1 MNKPKLYP
9 LTHAQKRIWYVEH
22 IYPGTSIH
30 NIGGLI
36 KIHGPVNFDLLEEAI
51 HLFIQQNEGI
61 RIRFV
66 EKGGEVQ
73 QFVSEYQRR
82 NFPRYDFTEADSHKD
97 FDAWLQAEFS
107 RPFRLTDEFL
117 YDFALVKL
125 NQEESAYLTKIHHI
139 ISDGWSFQLMT
150 TRINQ
155 IYTQLMNG
163 EEIGNSLNHS
173 YLDYVEQ
180 EQQYLSSSRFLKNK
194 QYWLDKFEGIQDVHL
209 HASYANTEGRR
220 KTFILNQSM
229 SEKIRDFTGKHR
241 ISLNTFF
248 VAAMLLYLH
257 KATQQDYITLG
268 TPVLNRS
275 GAKEKS
281 TFGMFTSTM
290 PLLAEIRHDMS
301 CSAFIHYVNRE
312 LMQCYFHQ
320 RYPYNL
326 LVQDLELQKRGIDQL
341 FQVCVNYY
349 NTKFDQKFGPGW
361 RMQQIEIHNGHQ
373 LYPLQLIVTDWLS
386 GGGMELYFDYKTS
399 DYSEAQIEDMFHRL
413 CHLAEQIL
421 IQPDEQVSSLQML
434 FPEERYE
441 LLYSSNSSSC
451 DYPLHKTIGQL
462 FEEQVKLTPD
472 RVAVAHGTQVLTYRE
487 LNERANQLAR
497 TLVHKG
503 IGSSQTIAAIMT
515 RHSLEMVIGIWA
527 VIKAGGAYLPID
539 PDYPKER
546 IEYILR
552 DSETSLLLTTNKE
565 WKAGYPHTQ
574 GSVLFLDDEQL
585 YTGNKENI
593 SVKVNSEDLV
603 YIIYTSGSTGNPKG
617 TMIKH
622 RGLVNYICWA
632 NKTYIRDHDDVF
644 ALYSS
649 IAFDLTVTSV
659 FTPLIS
665 GNRIE
670 IYDSEGDEFVLNRIL
685 RENKVT
691 VIKLTPAHLSLI
703 KDFDVTESSVRTFIV
718 GGEDLKTLLAGQIY
732 NSFQG
737 KVDIFNEYGPTETV
751 VGCMIHRFDPESDK
765 GASVPIGIPIDNMQ
779 IYLLD
784 KWLEPV
790 PAGTVG
796 EIYISGEGVARG
808 YLHKTELTAE
818 RFLDNPFM
826 PGYKMYKT
834 GDLAIRSDEGSIT
847 YLGRIDYQVKIKGY
861 RIELGEIEHQLLALQ
876 EIEETAVIDF
886 KGHDEQAYL
895 VAYYVAERELPTFE
909 LRKQL
914 AEALPSYMI
923 PAYFIRL
930 DKLPLTSNGKVNRS
944 MLPLPDKTQTAES
957 LRSIEV
963 SPTEIMLIDTF
974 KEVLRVEKVERN
986 DNFYRLGGDSIKAIQ
1001 VVAKLNAAGYG
1012 IKVKDVLSYP
1022 TIEELASLLVLTASQ
1037 PIEQGPCEGKVAPLP
1052 ITHWFKSRRWNNPHY
1067 YNQSILLTLK
1077 RKVIPEQLRKVIYAL
1092 IQHHDSL
1099 RLQYDMENDYLI
1111 YKSSSEQDL
1120 ELYQFDLSGL
1130 PPNEQADVL
1139 KSKAEKVKASLR
1151 FDNGLPIKAALFLMG
1166 EKENRLL
1173 LTAHHLVV
1181 DGISWRVLLEDFHHL
1196 LQAVVDE
1203 SLGTLPPKTHS
1214 IQVWSE
1220 AIHEYSQEQVLK
1232 HSSYW
1237 QRVVQNRED
1246 VLTPDFPSGDDRLS
1260 VCTTLVR
1267 ELPEEVTKELLGKA
1281 NEAFRTQ
1288 TNELLVAS
1296 LAMAIKEKTDKNSM
1310 TLELEG
1316 HGREELFDL
1325 DISRTV
1331 GWFTSIYPVN
1341 ICLPGKETGEILK
1354 HVKENLREIPNKG
1367 IDYGILVYLARQIK
1381 DQNQESIR
1389 FNYMGEIDNHLQT
1402 NLIGFADE
1410 DTGEDMCSSN
1420 RLSCL
1425 VDIVAMVIGKRLR
1438 IRVTYSTS
1446 KFNQDTMEMFT
1457 DTFVRKITEVVRF
1470 CTNREHA
1477 DFTPSDFD
1485 TIQLSQGELD
1495 VLFNG

>member
-1 MNKPKLYP
+1 MNESKIYP

-36 KIHGPVNFDLLEEAI
+36 KIYGPANFDMLEEAI
-51 HLFIQQNEGI
+51 NLFIQQNEAI
-61 RIRFV
+61 RIRLV
-66 EKGGEVQ
+66 ERNGDVQ
-73 QFVSEYQRR
+73 QTVSEYQRR
-82 NFPRYDFTEADSHKD
+82 IFPRIDFTKADSYVD
-97 FDAWLQAEFS
+97 VDTWLHAEFS
-107 RPFRLTDEFL
+107 RPFSLNGEFL

-125 NQEESAYLTKIHHI
+125 DIGESAYLTKVHHI

-150 TRINQ
+150 TQINQ

-163 EEIGNSLNHS
+163 EEVNQNLRHS
-173 YLDYVEQ
+173 YLDYTRQ

-194 QYWLDKFEGIQDVHL
+194 QYWLEKFEGIQDVNL

-229 SEKIRDFTGKHR
+229 SEKIRDFTNKHR

-257 KATQQDYITLG
+257 KVTQQDRITLG

-275 GAKEKS
+275 GAKEKNM
-281 TFGMFTSTM
+281 FGMFTSTM
-290 PLLAEIRHDMS
+290 PLFAEIQHEMS
-301 CSAFIHYVNRE
+301 FSAFALYVNRE

-326 LVQDLELQKRGIDQL
+326 LVQDLQLQKRGIDQL

-349 NTKFDQKFGPGW
+349 NTRFDRKFGPGW

-386 GGGMELYFDYKTS
+386 NGGMELYFDYKTS
-399 DYSEAQIEDMFHRL
+399 DYNETQIEDMFHRL
-413 CHLAEQIL
+413 CHIADQIL
-421 IQPDEQVSSLQML
+421 MQPDEQVTSLQML
-434 FPEERYE
+434 FPEERFK

-462 FEEQVKLTPD
+462 FEEQVKQTPD
-472 RVAVAHGTQVLTYRE
+472 RVAVTYGTQSLTYRE

-497 TLVHKG
+497 ILVHRG
-503 IGSSQTIAAIMT
+503 IGSSQTLIAIMA
-515 RHSLEMVIGIWA
+515 RHSLEMVIGIWS

-552 DSETSLLLTTNKE
+552 DSSAALLLTTSRE
-565 WKAGYPHTQ
+565 WKEGYPYNE
-574 GSVLFLDDEQL
+574 GSVLLLDDEQL
-585 YTGNKENI
+585 YIGEKEDLSI
-593 SVKVNSEDLV
+593 PVKPEDLV
-603 YIIYTSGSTGNPKG
+603 YVIYTSGSTGNPKG

-632 NKTYIRDHDDVF
+632 SKTYIRDLDDVF

-649 IAFDLTVTSV
+649 IAFDLTVTSI

-670 IYDSEGDEFVLNRIL
+670 IYDSDGSEFVLNRIL
-685 RENKVT
+685 QDNKVT

-703 KDFDVTESSVRTFIV
+703 KNLNVTESSVRTLIV

-732 NSFQG
+732 KNFQG
-737 KVDIFNEYGPTETV
+737 EVDIYNEYGPTETV

-765 GASVPIGIPIDNMQ
+765 GASVSIGNAIDNMQ

-790 PAGTVG
+790 PAGAVG

-808 YLHKTELTAE
+808 YLHRAELTAE
-818 RFLDNPFM
+818 RFLDNLYM

-834 GDLAIRSDEGSIT
+834 GDLAIRSDEGGIT
-847 YLGRIDYQVKIKGY
+847 YLGRIDHQVKIKGY
-861 RIELGEIEHQLLALQ
+861 RIELGEIEHQLLTLKQIGEA
-876 EIEETAVIDF
+876 AVIDF
-886 KGHDEQAYL
+886 RGNDEQPYL
-895 VAYYVAERELPTFE
+895 VAYYVAERELPSLK

-914 AEALPSYMI
+914 AEVLPSYMI

-930 DKLPLTSNGKVNRS
+930 DKLPLTANGKVNRA
-944 MLPLPDKTQTAES
+944 MLPLPDKTPVTEK
-957 LRSIEV
+957 SIEI
-963 SPTEIMLIDTF
+963 SPAEILLTDIF
-974 KEVLRVEKVERN
+974 KEVLRVENVGRN

-1001 VVAKLNAAGYG
+1001 IVSKINGAGYG

-1022 TIEELASLLVLTASQ
+1022 TIEELASLLVSNTLR
-1037 PIEQGPCEGKVAPLP
+1037 PIEQGLCEGKVSPLP
-1052 ITHWFKSRRWNNPHY
+1052 IIHWFKSRGWNNPHY
-1067 YNQSILLTLK
+1067 YAQSILLTLK
-1077 RKVIPEQLRKVIYAL
+1077 KEVTSEELKNAIYSL

-1111 YKSSSEQDL
+1111 YKSVNQEEL
-1120 ELYQFDLSGL
+1120 ELYQFDLSGC
-1130 PPNEQADVL
+1130 PPSEQTDIL
-1139 KSKAEKVKASLR
+1139 KRKAEMVKASLR
-1151 FDNGLPIKAALFLMG
+1151 INEGLPIKAALFNMG
-1166 EKENRLL
+1166 EKGKRLL

-1181 DGISWRVLLEDFHHL
+1181 DGISWRILLEDFDHL
-1196 LQAVVDE
+1196 LQSAMSGQIV
-1203 SLGTLPPKTHS
+1203 SLAPKTHS
-1214 IQVWSE
+1214 IQAWSE
-1220 AIHEYSQEQVLK
+1220 AIDAYGQEQVLE
-1232 HSSYW
+1232 HSAYW
-1237 QRVVQNRED
+1237 QEVVHNRED
-1246 VLTPDFPSGDDRLS
+1246 VLTPDFSSEDDRIA

-1267 ELPEEVTKELLGKA
+1267 ELSEGVTRKLLGEA

-1288 TNELLVAS
+1288 TNDLLVTS
-1296 LAMAIKEKTDKNSM
+1296 LAMAIGERSGRDNM
-1310 TLELEG
+1310 TIELEG

-1341 ICLPGKETGEILK
+1341 IRLPSKGTAEILK
-1354 HVKENLREIPNKG
+1354 YVKEKLREIPNKG
-1367 IDYGILVYLARQIK
+1367 IDYGILVYLARHIK
-1381 DQNQESIR
+1381 DQSQGSIR
-1389 FNYMGEIDNHLQT
+1389 FNYMGEIDNHLQST
-1402 NLIGFADE
+1402 LIGIATE
-1410 DTGEDMCSSN
+1410 DTGSDMCPGN
-1420 RLSCL
+1420 RLLCL
-1425 VDIVAMVIGKRLR
+1425 VDIVAMVIGNKLR
-1438 IRVTYSTS
+1438 ISVTYSTS
-1446 KFNQDTMEMFT
+1446 KFNKDTMEMFA
-1457 DTFVRKITEVVRF
+1457 DAFVRKITEIVDF
-1470 CTNREHA
+1470 CENSEQA

-1485 TIQLSQGELD
+1485 TVNLSQGELD